1 MQNRMPTLRM
11 SWKFSASLL
20 STAIV
25 SLVLFVGFNL
35 AEASDV
41 ACGDTIMGNTTLHQN
56 LNDCG
61 EVGLIIGADDIV
73 LDCAGHT
80 INGTGIDES
89 NGVRLSDRS
98 GVTVKNC
105 NVVNFFDGF
114 RLNFSDA
121 NILADN
127 TARGSVRIGFLL
139 ISSDLNNLTG
149 NSAVTNAGGGYILGD
164 GSDNNTVTNNTAN
177 KNSDTAFG
185 VNDSSDHN
193 VFIYNTANSNVGGW
207 DMINSEHNI
216 LIWNTSNHNSTGG
229 FGLNG
234 ASNNYFNGN
243 TVNHNGGP
251 GFHLFFVSEG
261 NIFTGNRACHNFFE
275 DLLDVGTG
283 TTGNHYLDN
292 NFCTSFVLP

>member
-20 STAIV
+20 STAII

-41 ACGDTIMGNTTLHQN
+41 ACGDTIMENTTLHQN

-61 EVGLIIGADDIV
+61 QFGLIIGADDIV

-80 INGTGIDES
+80 IKGTGIVES
-89 NGVRLSDRS
+89 NGVRLAFRS

-114 RLNFSDA
+114 RLDFSDA

-127 TARGSVRIGFLL
+127 TAQRSVRIGFLL
-139 ISSDLNNLTG
+139 IFSDLNNLTG
-149 NSAVTNAGGGYILGD
+149 NSAVMNAGGGYILAED
-164 GSDNNTVTNNTAN
+164 SDNNTVTNNTAN
-177 KNSDTAFG
+177 KNSDTAFS
-185 VNDSSDHN
+185 VNESSDHN
-193 VFIYNTANSNVGGW
+193 VFIYNIANSNTGGW
-207 DMINSEHNI
+207 QISGSDHNI
-216 LIWNTSNHNSTGG
+216 LIWNTVNNNSTSG
-229 FGLNG
+229 FGIN

-243 TVNHNGGP
+243 TVNHNGSIGI
-251 GFHLFFVSEG
+251 HLVDDSEG

-275 DLLDVGTG
+275 DVFDESVG
-283 TTGNHYLDN
+283 TGNHYLDN
-292 NFCTSFVLP
+292 NFCISIGLP

>member
-80 INGTGIDES
+80 IKGTGIDES
-89 NGVRLSDRS
+89 NGVRVSGRS

-114 RLNFSDA
+114 RLNSSDA

-139 ISSDLNNLTG
+139 VSSDLNNLTG
-149 NSAVTNAGGGYILGD
+149 NAAVRNAGGGYILAE

-177 KNSDTAFG
+177 KNFATAFS
-185 VNDSSDHN
+185 VTESSDHN
-193 VFIYNTANSNVGGW
+193 VFIYNTANLNVGGW
-207 DMINSEHNI
+207 NISESEHNI
-216 LIWNTSNHNSTGG
+216 LIWNTTNHNSTGG
-229 FGLNG
+229 FGITG

-243 TVNHNGGP
+243 TANHNGAN
-251 GFHLFFVSEG
+251 GFELFFVSEG

-275 DLLDVGTG
+275 DFFDETTG
-283 TTGNHYLDN
+283 TGNHYLDN
-292 NFCTSFVLP
+292 NFCISIGVP